1 MHDSMSP
8 SPSKILPPT
17 SSASVLLPALADLGI
32 SVLLFGVVFLSA
44 TAALVVLATPDRF
57 PVRIGDRVVRL
68 SDLESEQKA
77 LLSRKVDLQSR
88 RSPATETRAP
98 VLHQL
103 SLLRSRVLPVGPML
117 LKIEDVRRSYAS
129 GTTDPISL
137 LETDVS
143 GSGTIIRV
151 TGEVKA
157 PTGQSIRTLASFVDA
172 LRALPLV
179 FSVSE
184 PEYAEHPLSED
195 VVISPFS
202 IMLSL
207 AHPGQ

>member
-44 TAALVVLATPDRF
+44 TVVLVVLATPDRF

-103 SLLRSRVLPVGPML
+103 SLLRSRVLPVGPTL

-157 PTGQSIRTLASFVDA
+157 STGQSIRTLASFVDA
-172 LRALPLV
+172 LRSLPLV
-179 FSVSE
+179 VSVSE
-184 PEYAEHPLSED
+184 PEYAEHPLSNG
-195 VVISPFS
+195 VVISSFS
-202 IMLSL
+202 IILSL
-207 AHPGQ
+207 AHAGQ